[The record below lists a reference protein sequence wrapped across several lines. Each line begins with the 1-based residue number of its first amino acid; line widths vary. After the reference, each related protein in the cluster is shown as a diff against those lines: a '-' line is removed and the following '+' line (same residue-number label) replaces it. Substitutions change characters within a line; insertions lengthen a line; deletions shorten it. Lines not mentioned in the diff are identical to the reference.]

1 MTQTTQQV
9 TPELRQWIVA
19 QASAGQPPDVV
30 LKSMIDS
37 GWQEEVAV
45 VALEETLRGYL
56 ADHAKANGLPM
67 PVVVPEPLMMA
78 GEVVVQAGD
87 REVQVLSSMRSPRV
101 VVFGGLLSQQEC
113 DDLVTVAAK
122 RLTRSETVQL
132 DTGASEVNAARTS
145 EGMFFTRG
153 ENELCGRIE
162 KRIAALLQW
171 PLENGEGLQILRY
184 RPGAE
189 YKPHYDYFDPA
200 QPGTPSI
207 LKRGGQRVASLVMY
221 LNTPTRGGATT
232 FPDVNFE
239 VGPVKGNAVFFSY
252 DRPHPMTRSL
262 HGGAPVL
269 EGEKWVATKWLREG
283 RFE

>member
-1 MTQTTQQV
+1 MTAQQI

-19 QASAGQPPDVV
+19 QASAGQPPDAV
-30 LKSMIDS
+30 LKSMIAS
-37 GWQEEVAV
+37 GWTEDVAV
-45 VALEETLRGYL
+45 AALEDTLRGFL
-56 ADHAKANGLPM
+56 VDHAKANGLPV
-67 PVVVPEPLMMA
+67 PAVVPEPMA
-78 GEVVVQAGD
+78 TEGETLLQAGD
-87 REVQVLSSMRSPRV
+87 REVQVLASIRHPRV
-101 VVFGGLLSQQEC
+101 VVFGGLLSDDEC
-113 DDLVTVAAK
+113 DEIVEAAQQRLV
-122 RLTRSETVQL
+122 RSETVQL
-132 DTGASEVNAARTS
+132 DTGGSEVNEARTS

-153 ENELCGRIE
+153 ENAVCARIE
-162 KRIAALLQW
+162 ARIAALLQW
-171 PLENGEGLQILRY
+171 PVENGEGLQILRY

-221 LNTPTRGGATT
+221 LNTPKRGGATI
-232 FPDVNFE
+232 FPDVHFD
-239 VGPVKGNAVFFSY
+239 VGPIKGNAVFFSY

-269 EGEKWVATKWLREG
+269 DGEKWVATKWLREG

>member
-1 MTQTTQQV
+1 MNAQQI

-19 QASAGQPPDVV
+19 QASAGQPPEAV
-30 LKSMIDS
+30 LKSMMDS
-37 GWQEEVAV
+37 GWTEDVAA
-45 VALEETLRGYL
+45 VALEETLRGFL
-56 ADHAKANGLPM
+56 VDHAKANGLPT
-67 PVVVPEPLMMA
+67 PVLVPEPMSMA
-78 GEVVVQAGD
+78 GEVLLPAGD
-87 REVQVLSSMRSPRV
+87 REVQVLASMRSPRV
-101 VVFGGLLSQQEC
+101 VVFGGLLSHDEC
-113 DDLVTVAAK
+113 DEMVELAGQ
-122 RLTRSETVQL
+122 RLARSETVQL
-132 DTGASEVNAARTS
+132 HTGASEVNEARTS

-153 ENELCGRIE
+153 ENEVCRRIE
-162 KRIAALLQW
+162 SRIAALLQW
-171 PLENGEGLQILRY
+171 PLENGEGLQVLRY

-221 LNTPTRGGATT
+221 LNTPKLGGATI
-232 FPDVNFE
+232 FPDVHLD
-239 VGPVKGNAVFFSY
+239 VAPIRGNAVFFSY